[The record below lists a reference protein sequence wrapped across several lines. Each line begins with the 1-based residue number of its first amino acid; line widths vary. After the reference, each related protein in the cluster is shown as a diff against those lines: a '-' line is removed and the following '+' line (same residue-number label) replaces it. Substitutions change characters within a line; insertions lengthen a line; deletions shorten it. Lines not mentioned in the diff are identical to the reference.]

1 MQSKSKTIVLSLA
14 STMVATTLLSP
25 VTHASEVTTN
35 NDEKQTQSPQNTSS
49 QSNSTSNYN
58 YDKAAREA
66 AQEAKGGKPLTSERS
81 GKIGYSVKAARV
93 IMKKNKRKI
102 NSAIKS
108 AINKAPVSK
117 KVKKNLKRVIT
128 VETILHVTAHYTN
141 LGDNLEGAIQ
151 KGLTNYAHVPGP
163 VAYIIAKTISLLIPV
178 L

>member
-1 MQSKSKTIVLSLA
+1 MQSKSKAIVLSLA

-25 VTHASEVTTN
+25 VTHASEVTTDN
-35 NDEKQTQSPQNTSS
+35 GKQQTQRTTSS
-49 QSNSTSNYN
+49 QGNSTSNYN
-58 YDKAAREA
+58 YDRA
-66 AQEAKGGKPLTSERS
+66 AQEAAEEANGGKPLTAERS

-102 NSAIKS
+102 NSAIRS

-117 KVKKNLKRVIT
+117 KVKKNLKRVIS

-141 LGDNLEGAIQ
+141 LGDNIEGAIQ
-151 KGLTNYAHVPGP
+151 QGLTHYAHVPGP
-163 VAYIIAKTISLLIPV
+163 VAFVIAKTISLLIPV